1 MHGFV
6 NRNLALFKFS
16 KMVSDIQNQKLLYKV
31 AKAYYEDN
39 LTQQQI
45 AGRFGLSRVK
55 VSRMLSRARQ
65 SKIVQITIPPPQSS
79 NADLEREIE
88 AKYNIKE
95 AVIITPSGR
104 DTDTII
110 SELGPVTA
118 QYLLRCMNGS
128 EIVAISWGNT
138 LLSVVNSLPAA
149 NMPDVR
155 VAQIIGGLGELE
167 AEVHG
172 AELTRRTAQALG
184 ARPRLLHAPGIVKNK
199 SVRDALVNDPQVS
212 GTLKLAAKAD
222 IALVGMGAFRKGST
236 LLNTRILPTTQIKA
250 LKAAGAIGDIA
261 LQFFDKYGAKI
272 KSTVDKQIIGLNIDN
287 IKKIPRVIGVAG
299 GNEKIN
305 VIRAALLGGLI
316 NVLIT
321 DNSVAV
327 NLLKN

>member
-1 MHGFV
+1 M
-6 NRNLALFKFS
+6 A
-16 KMVSDIQNQKLLYKV
+16 SDIQNQKLLYKV

-45 AGRFGLSRVK
+45 GGRLGLSRVK
-55 VSRMLSRARQ
+55 ISRMLSRARE
-65 SKIVQITIPPPQSS
+65 SKIVQITIPPLQSS

-88 AKYNIKE
+88 AKYKIKE
-95 AVIITPSGR
+95 AVVITPSSR

-118 QYLLRCMNGS
+118 QYLLHRLENS
-128 EIVAISWGNT
+128 YIVAISWGNT

-149 NMPDVR
+149 NFPDVR

-172 AELTRRTAQALG
+172 AELTRRTAQILG

-199 SVRDALVNDPQVS
+199 SVCDALVNDPQVS
-212 GTLKLAAKAD
+212 GTLKLAANAD
-222 IALVGMGAFRKGST
+222 IALVGIGAFRKGST
-236 LLNTRILPTTQIKA
+236 LFNTRILPKTNIQA
-250 LKAAGAIGDIA
+250 LKATGAVGDIA
-261 LQFFDKYGAKI
+261 LQFFDKDGIKI
-272 KSTVDKQIIGLNIDN
+272 KSAINKQIIGLDIDS

-299 GNEKIN
+299 GADKID
-305 VIRAALLGGLI
+305 VIRAALLGRLI

-321 DNSVAV
+321 DDTIAA